1 MFPCIMYLCQGY
13 FLWLRENL
21 PSRENSRKS
30 PLPPPDQEQNPSTH
44 YGCIDENSGGTKKKP
59 QKNWGKYQEVAPQ
72 IKKKVEKKSK
82 V

>member
-1 MFPCIMYLCQGY
+1 MSRLLFVAE
-13 FLWLRENL
+13 RES
-21 PSRENSRKS
+21 PISRKFQKIPS
-30 PLPPPDQEQNPSTH
+30 PPPDQEQNPSTH